1 MAKMKKGEI
10 ALWTAVAIL
19 LALNIWLPRQMR
31 HKYSWERDL
40 SQRYAVDFDRTE
52 KDVKN
57 YIQE

>member
-40 SQRYAVDFDRTE
+40 SQMSKIIFRNISLMSLMLR
-52 KDVKN
+52 
-57 YIQE
+57 